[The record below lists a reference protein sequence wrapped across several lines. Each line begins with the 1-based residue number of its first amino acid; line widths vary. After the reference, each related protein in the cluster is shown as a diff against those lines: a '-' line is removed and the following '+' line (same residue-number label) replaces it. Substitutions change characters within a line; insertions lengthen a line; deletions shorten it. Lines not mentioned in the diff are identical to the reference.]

1 METFFLV
8 LCYNK
13 IENDDKEGKFM
24 ERQEFLDKFEK
35 ADKKVKKEYFEQSI
49 QRSIEASMIEGMPV
63 GHQNLIIAMEE
74 LSELAKEVSKHLR
87 GRGDYYATVEEL
99 ADALLMI
106 AYIQQICDISDDAIN
121 KALNVKL
128 NRLNDVL
135 DKEGHYN

>member
-1 METFFLV
+1 
-8 LCYNK
+8 
-13 IENDDKEGKFM
+13 M
-24 ERQEFLDKFEK
+24 ERQEFLNKFEK

-49 QRSIEASMIEGMPV
+49 QRSIEASMIEGMPL